1 MNGQPLLQV
10 LTDLIDVSDLL
21 CVQAEALAVT
31 LEPQAA
37 SRFGSRP
44 AKSAIMSSNG
54 KPISILHAS
63 PLQTPWQTGLAA
75 GLQTML
81 PWLDHL
87 PGDADIA
94 DKLYTAATRL
104 ASSAADALQTAAEGA
119 DPAATLEQPAALALA
134 EALLAYL
141 NVDVRHVE
149 GALQRGCTRPDTTQF
164 VMGTLR
170 TVAGALKAL
179 VLAVVSP
186 VEPVVCT
193 SIRPSP
199 FGRL

>member
-1 MNGQPLLQV
+1 MANPSAFC
-10 LTDLIDVSDLL
+10 T
-21 CVQAEALAVT
+21 
-31 LEPQAA
+31 
-37 SRFGSRP
+37 RP
-44 AKSAIMSSNG
+44 
-54 KPISILHAS
+54 
-63 PLQTPWQTGLAA
+63 PLQTPWQTALAA

-104 ASSAADALQTAAEGA
+104 ASSAANALQAAAEGA

-141 NVDVRHVE
+141 NVDIGHVE
-149 GALQRGCTRPDTTQF
+149 GALQRGRTRPDTTHF

-170 TVAGALKAL
+170 AVAVALKAL
-179 VLAVVSP
+179 ALAVVSSAQYP
-186 VEPVVCT
+186 LCVHVYIHPHVVRVSRWPTTRAMGMACHAMLQHE
-193 SIRPSP
+193 
-199 FGRL
+199 RLPTTWHQT